1 VPDGT
6 GVTLCFPAATERVRL
21 ARVLAAT
28 LADEA
33 GFDYDEVEDVRIA
46 VDELCFAVLDAG
58 QTVGTFD
65 ITAESSPGELTITGI
80 CHFEGEARPSTDETN
95 AELTAQILGT
105 VVDSY
110 SVDFDGDIGTFSL
123 RKSRS

>member
-1 VPDGT
+1 MADDT
-6 GVTLCFPAATERVRL
+6 VTLSIPASTERVRL

-46 VDELCFAVLDAG
+46 VDELCFALLEAAP
-58 QTVGTFD
+58 TVGTLD
-65 ITAESSPGELTITGI
+65 ITAERLPGELRI
-80 CHFEGEARPSTDETN
+80 EGTCAFSAQPIPNPDEAN
-95 AELTAQILGT
+95 AELTAQILST
-105 VVDSY
+105 VVDEYDVS
-110 SVDFDGDIGTFSL
+110 FDGNTGRFRL

>member
-1 VPDGT
+1 MADDA
-6 GVTLCFPAATERVRL
+6 VTLSIPASTDRVRL

-46 VDELCFAVLDAG
+46 VDELCFALLEAG
-58 QTVGTFD
+58 PPVGTLD
-65 ITAESSPGELTITGI
+65 ITAERGSGELRI
-80 CHFEGEARPSTDETN
+80 EGVCSFSSQPTASTDEAN
-95 AELTAQILGT
+95 SELTAQILST
-105 VVDSY
+105 VVDEYDVS
-110 SVDFDGDIGTFSL
+110 FDGTNGRFRL